1 MGVLKQQKEMLSGLF
16 YSDIKQIFCEEKK
29 GTQTKSLALSK

>member
-16 YSDIKQIFCEEKK
+16 YMEILFEEERKKNSPTKQK
-29 GTQTKSLALSK
+29 